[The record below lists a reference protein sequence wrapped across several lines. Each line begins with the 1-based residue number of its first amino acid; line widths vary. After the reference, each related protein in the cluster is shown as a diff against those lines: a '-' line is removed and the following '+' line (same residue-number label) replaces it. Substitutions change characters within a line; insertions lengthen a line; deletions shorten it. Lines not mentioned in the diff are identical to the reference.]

1 MREMTS
7 RGVVIFEDETRAAN
21 HLERLLAKVAPNMAV
36 IAKLETVR
44 DGVKYLQTNPEPELI
59 FSDIQLADGLSFE
72 IYKQVAIRC
81 PIIFTTAYDH
91 YAIEAFQTNGIDY
104 LLKPIEEER
113 LRQAIEKARHFSPGL
128 ALEKLLSMNNPADG
142 KAYKSRFM
150 VKVGDKIRSVP
161 VEEILVFY
169 SQEKSSFIRTSDS
182 HTYCIDY
189 ALDQLEPMLDPKR
202 YFRINRKYIIS
213 IDACTNILAWTNSRL
228 RLKIDGID
236 DTDIIVARER
246 VVEFKMWLDR

>member
-1 MREMTS
+1 MK
-7 RGVVIFEDETRAAN
+7 VIILEDEPRAAR
-21 HLERLLAKVAPNMAV
+21 HLERLLAKVAPEMIV
-36 IAKLETVR
+36 VSKLESVR
-44 DGVKYLQTNPEPELI
+44 DGVKYLQTNTEPELI

-72 IYKQVAIRC
+72 IYKQVSVRC

-113 LRQAIEKARHFSPGL
+113 LLKAIEKVRHFSPGL
-128 ALEKLLSMNNPADG
+128 VLEKLLAMNIPISE
-142 KAYKSRFM
+142 KAYKSRFI
-150 VKVGDKIRSVP
+150 VKVGDKIRSIP
-161 VEEILVFY
+161 VEEIQVFY
-169 SQEKSSFIRTSDS
+169 SQEKASFIRTSDA
-182 HTYCIDY
+182 HTYYIDY
-189 ALDQLEPMLDPKR
+189 ALDQLEPMLDPEK
-202 YFRINRKYIIS
+202 YFRINRKYIVS

-246 VVEFKMWLDR
+246 VMEFKNWLDR

>member
-1 MREMTS
+1 MK
-7 RGVVIFEDETRAAN
+7 VIILEDETRAAN
-21 HLERLLAKVAPNMAV
+21 HLERLLAKVAPEIRV
-36 IAKLETVR
+36 IAKLESVR
-44 DGVKYLQTNPEPELI
+44 DGVKYLQSNPEPKLI

-72 IYKQVAIRC
+72 IYNLVSVKC

-91 YAIEAFQTNGIDY
+91 YAIEAFKTSGIDY

-128 ALEKLLSMNNPADG
+128 VREKILSISSPGSG

-150 VKVGDKIRSVP
+150 VKVGDKIKSIP
-161 VEEILVFY
+161 AEEILVFY
-169 SQEKSSFIRTSDS
+169 SQEKASYIRTSDA

-189 ALDQLEPMLDPKR
+189 TLDQLEPMLNPER

-236 DTDIIVARER
+236 DSDIIVARER
-246 VVEFKMWLDR
+246 VQEFKNWLDR

>member
-1 MREMTS
+1 MK
-7 RGVVIFEDETRAAN
+7 IIILEDETRAAN
-21 HLERLLAKVAPNMAV
+21 HLERLLAKVAPGITVVAR
-36 IAKLETVR
+36 LESVR
-44 DGVKYLQTNPEPELI
+44 DGLKYLQNNLEPELI

-72 IYKQVAIRC
+72 IYKQVAVRC

-113 LRQAIEKARHFSPGL
+113 LRQSIEKARHFSPGL
-128 ALEKLLSMNNPADG
+128 ALEKLLAMNNSTSE

-150 VKVGDKIRSVP
+150 VKVGDKIKSVP
-161 VEEILVFY
+161 VDDILVFY
-169 SQEKSSFIRTSDS
+169 SQEKASFIRTTNA

-189 ALDQLEPMLDPKR
+189 ALDQLEPMLDPEK
-202 YFRINRKYIIS
+202 YFRINRKYIVS
-213 IDACTNILAWTNSRL
+213 INACNNILAWTNSRL

-246 VVEFKMWLDR
+246 VMEFKMWLDR

>member
-1 MREMTS
+1 MK
-7 RGVVIFEDETRAAN
+7 VLILEDETRAAN
-21 HLERLLAKVAPNMAV
+21 HLERLLAKVAPAILV
-36 IAKLETVR
+36 VAKLESVR
-44 DGVKYLQTNPEPELI
+44 DGVKYLQNNPEPELI

-72 IYKQVAIRC
+72 IYKQVAVTC

-113 LRQAIEKARHFSPGL
+113 LLKAIEKARHFSPGL
-128 ALEKLLSMNNPADG
+128 MLEKLLTMNRPAG
-142 KAYKSRFM
+142 EKAYKSRFM
-150 VKVGDKIRSVP
+150 VKVGDKIKSVP

-169 SQEKSSFIRTSDS
+169 SQEKASFIRTSDS
-182 HTYCIDY
+182 RTYCIDY
-189 ALDQLEPMLDPKR
+189 ALDQLEPMLDPEK
-202 YFRINRKYIIS
+202 YFRINRKYIVS

-236 DTDIIVARER
+236 DSDIIVARER
-246 VVEFKMWLDR
+246 VVEFKNWLDR

>member
-1 MREMTS
+1 MKIL
-7 RGVVIFEDETRAAN
+7 IFEDETRAAN
-21 HLERLLAKVAPNMAV
+21 HLERMLGHVAPEMKVVAR
-36 IAKLETVR
+36 IESVR
-44 DGVKYLQTNPEPELI
+44 DGVKYLQNNPEPELI

-72 IYKQVAIRC
+72 IYKQVSVRC

-113 LRQAIEKARHFSPGL
+113 LRQAIEKAKHFSPGL
-128 ALEKLLSMNNPADG
+128 VLEKILSIGKASSE

-161 VEEILVFY
+161 AEEILVFY
-169 SQEKSSFIRTSDS
+169 SQEKASFIRTTDA

-189 ALDQLEPMLDPKR
+189 ALDQLEPMLDPER
-202 YFRINRKYIIS
+202 YFRINRKYIVS

-236 DTDIIVARER
+236 DSEIIVARER
-246 VVEFKMWLDR
+246 VVEFKSWLDR

>member
-1 MREMTS
+1 MKA
-7 RGVVIFEDETRAAN
+7 IILEDETRAAN
-21 HLERLLAKVAPNMAV
+21 HLERLLAKVAPNLV
-36 IAKLETVR
+36 VLAKIESVR
-44 DGVKYLQTNPEPELI
+44 DGVKYLQTNPEPDLI

-72 IYKQVAIRC
+72 IYKQVAVNC

-113 LRQAIEKARHFSPGL
+113 LLKAIEKARHFSPGL
-128 ALEKLLSMNNPADG
+128 VLEKLLAINKPTSE
-142 KAYKSRFM
+142 KSYKSRFM
-150 VKVGDKIRSVP
+150 VKVGDKIKSVP

-169 SQEKSSFIRTSDS
+169 SQEKASFIRTSDA

-189 ALDQLEPMLDPKR
+189 ALDQLEPMLDPEK
-202 YFRINRKYIIS
+202 YFRINRKYIVS

-236 DTDIIVARER
+236 DSDIIVARER
-246 VVEFKMWLDR
+246 VVEFKNWLDR